1 MSDSKIRKVGTITL
15 DAIDYDL
22 AVNGEGKLATER
34 TDIYGR
40 PYAHEV
46 TIFELIGKDS
56 GIHTQN
62 LCQELLT
69 LLARTMIERDAALLA
84 LQKGETTR

>member
-1 MSDSKIRKVGTITL
+1 MSDTQTKIRKVGTITL
-15 DAIDYDL
+15 DKTDYDL

-34 TDIYGR
+34 IDIYGR

-46 TIFELIGKDS
+46 SIYDLCGKDS
-56 GIHTQN
+56 DIRTQN

-69 LLARTMIERDAALLA
+69 LLARTMVERDAALA
-84 LQKGETTR
+84 SLQKST